1 LKTSQPL
8 TLTANNE
15 EKPNKKELILLQKIK
30 LLEKE
35 NSNLKAENQCLKELV
50 YQKKQRTDQL
60 EIKLKAAGKFLYQLK
75 KINYYQQLEQEA
87 KIEQPPP
94 WKGKK

>member
-1 LKTSQPL
+1 
-8 TLTANNE
+8 
-15 EKPNKKELILLQKIK
+15 
-30 LLEKE
+30 
-35 NSNLKAENQCLKELV
+35 
-50 YQKKQRTDQL
+50 L

>member
-1 LKTSQPL
+1 VLI
-8 TLTANNE
+8 ANNR
-15 EKPNKKELILLQKIK
+15 EKATKKEAILLQKIK

-50 YQKKQRTDQL
+50 YQEKQRTDQL
-60 EIKLKAAGKFLYQLK
+60 EIKAAGKFLYQLK
-75 KINYYQQLEQEA
+75 KINYYQQLEQEQEA